1 MARKEVVTKNRI
13 RESAFLMLKEYG
25 ISEITARKLA
35 DYAGCSTQPI
45 FRNYLNMDDCIK
57 DVYED
62 ALLYFDKFYDE
73 FDKGSHVPFVNLGLA
88 YISFAEKE
96 PNIFNYLFMQKNKY
110 DMNLYSIING
120 RTGAVLDEMNKAREE
135 GVTQPEQIFM
145 KMWMLIHGAACMV
158 ITGDYD
164 LTSTQTRLQLEDAYK
179 AFIRR

>member
-1 MARKEVVTKNRI
+1 MARKEVITKEMI
-13 RESAFLMLKEYG
+13 RESAFMMLKERG

-35 DYAGCSTQPI
+35 EYAQCSTQPI
-45 FRNYLNMDDCIK
+45 FRNYKNMDECIQ
-57 DVYED
+57 DVFND
-62 ALLYFDKFYDE
+62 ALSYFDKFYTDFE
-73 FDKGSHVPFVNLGLA
+73 KNSYIPFVNLGLA

-96 PNIFNYLFMQKNKY
+96 PNIFSYLFMQKNPY
-110 DMNLYSIING
+110 DMNLYTLLNG
-120 RTGAVLDEMNKAREE
+120 RTGAIINEMNRARSE
-135 GVTQPEQIFM
+135 GVASPEQIFM